1 MSYGDASDPQRDSFY
16 DIHEWNLDKSVKPH
30 VMVRGF
36 MGKDTGGTWR
46 YLRVSASGAISND
59 DAANFRMSAVG
70 VTVTTS
76 PLSADSSSISAK
88 QGDAANLMMS
98 AKSSDAGTFRV
109 SAVGGTAGDNV
120 LVDGTDQSLSA
131 TVQRVS
137 GVVSAGANV
146 LAVYAQNRDDA
157 VNLRISALSK
167 DGATFR
173 VSAVN
178 NLSANQSVSALGL
191 EGTAFI
197 GQVSASLKAGTANIG
212 YVSAV
217 LDNGSVSAKS
227 SDANQLHVSSI
238 QGDAGLLRVSAVGGT
253 AGDNTLV
260 DGETQTVSANLIV
273 SARSVSPTS
282 SMKG

>member
-137 GVVSAGANV
+137 GTVSSGANGLV
-146 LAVYAQNRDDA
+146 VFAQNRDSANQFRVSAFVGSGSVSARQSDA
-157 VNLRISALSK
+157 ANLNVSAKSG
-167 DGATFR
+167 DGGTFR
-173 VSAVN
+173 VSAIV
-178 NLSANQSVSALGL
+178 
-191 EGTAFI
+191 
-197 GQVSASLKAGTANIG
+197 
-212 YVSAV
+212 
-217 LDNGSVSAKS
+217 DNGSVSAKS
-227 SDANQLHVSSI
+227 SDAGTMLVSAK
-238 QGDAGLLRVSAVGGT
+238 QGDGGLLRVSVVQQDASNARISALGVT
-253 AGDNTLV
+253 TSFDGDA
-260 DGETQTVSANLIV
+260 ANN
-273 SARSVSPTS
+273 R
-282 SMKG
+282 